1 MQHSHSQYQYAGFWR
16 RLFAFII
23 DGILLSLVS
32 SALLLAYFGADEFAA
47 LPQGIDWRQPD
58 WQLIGIDQG
67 IPALWT
73 IAFWYALKATPGKL
87 LVDAQIVDA
96 DSFQKAGLGQL
107 ILRYLCYIVSALPL
121 GLGFFWIAINPRKQ
135 GWHDKLANTVV
146 ILQDESLNPIESYT

>member
-1 MQHSHSQYQYAGFWR
+1 M
-16 RLFAFII
+16 
-23 DGILLSLVS
+23 
-32 SALLLAYFGADEFAA
+32 
-47 LPQGIDWRQPD
+47 
-58 WQLIGIDQG
+58 
-67 IPALWT
+67 WT

-121 GLGFFWIAINPRKQ
+121 GLGFLWIAINPRKQ